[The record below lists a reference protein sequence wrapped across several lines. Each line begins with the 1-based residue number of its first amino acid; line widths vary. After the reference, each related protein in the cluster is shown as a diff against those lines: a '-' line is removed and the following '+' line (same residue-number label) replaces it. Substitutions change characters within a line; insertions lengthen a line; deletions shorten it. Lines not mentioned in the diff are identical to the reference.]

1 MGTDSL
7 TGDSGLIFAG
17 FDLGIVSAQAAVIKG
32 EEIAALETIPYKNLP
47 GQAANEV
54 MEKALKKAGLSPN
67 QIDYCVATGYGK
79 RAVPHADDF
88 VHEMGSL
95 QRAVQEINPGIRT
108 VIDVGGHTLQAFA
121 INERGGISENISL
134 HRCVTG
140 TGLYL
145 EVIAR
150 ALGAPLERILEDSQA
165 SEKPLTVTNQCV
177 VLAESEMISLV
188 NEGNDAKDIFA
199 GVVRF
204 AASRIGSMARKVC
217 IRKEAAFV
225 GGVAKN
231 SPLRNH
237 LEESLEITFA
247 SLDGLEPQAV
257 SAYGAAILAKE
268 RYLSIQKEQ
277 WNER

>member
-1 MGTDSL
+1 M
-7 TGDSGLIFAG
+7 IFAG
-17 FDLGIVSAQAAVIKG
+17 CDLGIVSVKTVIIKG
-32 EEIAALETIPYKNLP
+32 EEIVALETIPYKNLP
-47 GQAANEV
+47 GQVANEV
-54 MEKALKKAGLSPN
+54 IEKALKKAGLFSN

-88 VHEMGSL
+88 VHEMGCL
-95 QRAVQEINPGIRT
+95 QRAVQEINPKIKT
-108 VIDVGGHTLQAFA
+108 VIDVGGHTLQALA
-121 INERGGISENISL
+121 LNDRGNISENISL

-150 ALGAPLERILEDSQA
+150 ALDAPLEQILKDSQA
-165 SEKPLTVTNQCV
+165 SEKSLTVTSQCV

-204 AASRIGSMARKVC
+204 AASRIGSMARKVR
-217 IRKEAAFV
+217 IRKEVAFV

-231 SPLRNH
+231 SPIRDL
-237 LEESLEITFA
+237 LEESLEMTFA
-247 SLDGLEPQAV
+247 CLDGLEPQAV

-268 RYLSIQKEQ
+268 RYLSIQEDQ
-277 WNER
+277 RNER

>member
-1 MGTDSL
+1 M
-7 TGDSGLIFAG
+7 GDSELIFAG
-17 FDLGIVSAQAAVIKG
+17 CDLGIVSAKTVIIKG
-32 EEIAALETIPYKNLP
+32 KEIVALETIPYKNLP
-47 GQAANEV
+47 RQVANEV
-54 MEKALKKAGLSPN
+54 MEKALKKAGLFSN

-79 RAVPHADDF
+79 RAFPHADDF

-95 QRAVQEINPGIRT
+95 QRAEINPNIKT

-121 INERGGISENISL
+121 LNDRGNISENISL

>member
-1 MGTDSL
+1 M
-7 TGDSGLIFAG
+7 IFAG
-17 FDLGIVSAQAAVIKG
+17 CDLGIVSAKAAVIKG
-32 EEIAALETIPYKNLP
+32 EEIVALETIPYKHLP
-47 GQAANEV
+47 NQAANEV
-54 MEKALKKAGLSPN
+54 MDKALRKAGCSSSE
-67 QIDYCVATGYGK
+67 IDYCVATGYGK

-95 QRAVQEINPGIRT
+95 QRAVQEINPKIRT
-108 VIDVGGHTLQAFA
+108 VIDVGGHTLQALT

-150 ALGAPLERILEDSQA
+150 ALGAPLEQILEDSRA
-165 SEKPLTVTNQCV
+165 SEKALTVTSQCV

-188 NEGNDAKDIFA
+188 NEGHDARDIFA

-204 AASRIGSMARKVC
+204 AASRIGSMARKVR
-217 IRKEAAFV
+217 IRKETAFV

-231 SPLRNH
+231 PLIRNQ
-237 LEESLEITFA
+237 LEESLEMTFDDLGG
-247 SLDGLEPQAV
+247 LDPQAV

-268 RYLSIQKEQ
+268 RYRSIQQEQ
-277 WNER
+277 RNER